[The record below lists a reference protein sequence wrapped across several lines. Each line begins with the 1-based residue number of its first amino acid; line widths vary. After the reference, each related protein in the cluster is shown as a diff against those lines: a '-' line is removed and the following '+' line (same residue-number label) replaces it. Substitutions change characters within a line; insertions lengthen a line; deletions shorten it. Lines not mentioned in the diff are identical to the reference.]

1 VLSCIVIPHFD
12 HLGQFRPL
20 LRQLVELRLP
30 LIVVD
35 DGSPDAVFTALQ
47 DLLELEAPGTI
58 LIRHQRN
65 LGKGGAMITGL
76 KAARSSGFTHAL
88 QIDAD
93 GQHDAG
99 RLPDLLREAARHPDH
114 IICGQA
120 EFGQQAPG
128 LRYYARYLTLYF
140 CWLETLS
147 TTIRDALCGFR
158 AYPLDRVVDLID
170 ASRVGPRMAFDPEI
184 LVRAC
189 WAGIPI
195 KYLPVNV
202 LYPKGGR
209 SHFRYFRDNLEIS
222 WMHTRL
228 VFGML
233 VRLPRLLRQ
242 RSSGP
247 VVRRIP

>member
-1 VLSCIVIPHFD
+1 MLSCIVIPHFD

-20 LRQLVELRLP
+20 LRQLVELHLP

-35 DGSPDAVFTALQ
+35 DGSPDGVFEALQ
-47 DLLELEAPGTI
+47 SLLESEAPGTT
-58 LIRHQRN
+58 LIRHELN

-99 RLPDLLREAARHPDH
+99 SLPDLLREAGRYPDH
-114 IICGQA
+114 IVCGQA
-120 EFGQQAPG
+120 VFGQQVPG

-147 TTIRDALCGFR
+147 TKIRDALCGFR
-158 AYPLDRVVDLID
+158 AYPLDQVVELID
-170 ASRVGPRMAFDPEI
+170 ASRVGTRMAFDPEI

-202 LYPKGGR
+202 LYPQGGR
-209 SHFRYFRDNLEIS
+209 SHFRYFRDNVEIS

-233 VRLPRLLRQ
+233 IRLPRLLRR

-247 VVRRIP
+247 AARQTP

>member
-1 VLSCIVIPHFD
+1 MLSCIVIPHFD

-20 LRQLVELRLP
+20 LRQLVELHLP

-35 DGSPDAVFTALQ
+35 DGSPDDVFEALQ
-47 DLLELEAPGTI
+47 GLLESEAPGTT
-58 LIRHQRN
+58 LIRHELN

-99 RLPDLLREAARHPDH
+99 SLPDLLREAGRYPDH
-114 IICGQA
+114 IVCGQA
-120 EFGQQAPG
+120 VFGQQIPG
-128 LRYYARYLTLYF
+128 LRFYARYLTLYF

-147 TTIRDALCGFR
+147 TRIRDALCGFR
-158 AYPLDRVVDLID
+158 AYPLDRVVELID
-170 ASRVGPRMAFDPEI
+170 SSPVGTRMAFDPEI

-195 KYLPVNV
+195 TYLPVKV
-202 LYPKGGR
+202 LYPPGGR
-209 SHFRYFRDNLEIS
+209 SHFRYFRDNVEIS

-233 VRLPRLLRQ
+233 VRLPRLLQQ
-242 RSSGP
+242 RFSGP
-247 VVRRIP
+247 AVRRTP